1 MEKEMAE
8 YRRFTGPA
16 ELHKAINQL
25 RGMLGGISAD
35 GNMSEAEVAEFM
47 HWCSLHEN
55 LRKKHPFSEILPLIE
70 DAMRDGEID
79 EEERQD
85 ILWVCSNFVNDSHYY
100 DVVVSSIQF
109 LLGLVHGIMAD
120 GELGDRE
127 VSALNAWLEHNDYL
141 KGTYPFDELESL
153 LLDIMRDRHI
163 SEEERGRLTAFL
175 SSVIEYRDS
184 LNLTVAQFQDLR
196 EEYSVDGICAVC
208 PDVSFRHK
216 IFVLSGEFIEG
227 SKKQVAEVIQR
238 YGGEVKSN
246 VSKYTDYVIVGNLGN
261 QCWKFSCYGRKI
273 DEAMQLRK
281 NGGKVQ
287 IVNEND
293 FWDAVNDY

>member
-55 LRKKHPFSEILPLIE
+55 LRNRHPFSEILPLIE
-70 DAMRDGEID
+70 NAMKDGEID

-120 GELGDRE
+120 GELSDRE
-127 VSALNAWLEHNDYL
+127 VASLNAWLEHNDYL

-184 LNLTVAQFQDLR
+184 LNLTVDQFKGLQ
-196 EEYSVDGICAVC
+196 EEYSVGGICAAC

-216 IFVLSGEFIEG
+216 IFVLSGEFVSGTKLAVSGTIH
-227 SKKQVAEVIQR
+227 R
-238 YGGEVKSN
+238 LGGDVKET
-246 VSKYTDYVIVGNLGN
+246 VSKYTDYLIVGNRGN
-261 QCWKFSCYGRKI
+261 PCWKFSCYGRKI
-273 DEAMQLRK
+273 DAAMQLRK
-281 NGGKVQ
+281 NGAKVQ
-287 IVNEND
+287 IINEND